1 MVQHDGPVIMLPL
14 HPSVHDPLG
23 WPSALQLS
31 ACACIVPWCLRCF
44 LRCVAGMSS
53 LQNCKRMRA
62 ALNDDDRHK
71 LWYAQSTVAGWE
83 NVPDRAVGDELD
95 EVLCSLFVCVRVHE
109 T

>member
-1 MVQHDGPVIMLPL
+1 MIPLGGPVRC
-14 HPSVHDPLG
+14 SCRRVHVLCPG
-23 WPSALQLS
+23 V
-31 ACACIVPWCLRCF
+31 CVVF

-62 ALNDDDRHK
+62 ALKDDDRHK